1 LNKFIGI
8 SLSCSIANN
17 IWVFIFCSLIVPR
30 KAYLPV
36 NENKQNIKT
45 KNEIPKIYPLFFV
58 FGDNK
63 YANIGSNA
71 MKANK

>member
-1 LNKFIGI
+1 M
-8 SLSCSIANN
+8 
-17 IWVFIFCSLIVPR
+17 FIFCSLIVPR
-30 KAYLPV
+30 KAYLPE

-71 MKANK
+71 MRADK

>member
-1 LNKFIGI
+1 MLITRICIKSFAPLNWIRKI
-8 SLSCSIANN
+8 SAFDENN
-17 IWVFIFCSLIVPR
+17 TEISDAVV
-30 KAYLPV
+30 Y
-36 NENKQNIKT
+36 IKT

-71 MKANK
+71 IKVDK